1 MLEPGQV
8 AAVRKHL
15 GISQAELAKRS
26 GVSQSLIAKIES
38 GRLDPA
44 FSKAQAVSRALEEV
58 DLLSRQR
65 TAAELMNP
73 DIIAL
78 APDDPIE
85 VAIITM
91 TRSRIN
97 QIPIMNGEIIEGTLT
112 QTSLM
117 DFVVKTRL
125 DPQALKAPVHSL
137 MDDPLPQVRPTTE
150 EEDILVLLKTF
161 PAVLVRD
168 KVKTWGIVTKL
179 DIISKR
185 TIIDRTRDK
194 K

>member
-1 MLEPGQV
+1 MIQPGQV
-8 AAVRKHL
+8 AAVRKRL

-44 FSKAQAVSRALEEV
+44 FSKAQAISVALEEINPGI
-58 DLLSRQR
+58 RQR

-73 DIIAL
+73 DLVML
-78 APDDPIE
+78 APSDPVE
-85 VAIITM
+85 VAIVSM
-91 TRSRIN
+91 AKLRIN
-97 QIPIMNGEIIEGTLT
+97 QIPIMNDGIVEGTLT

-117 DFVVKTRL
+117 DFVVKTRN
-125 DPQALKAPVHSL
+125 DPQALRTPVRLL
-137 MDDPLPQVRPTTE
+137 MDDPLPQVRPATE
-150 EEDILVLLKTF
+150 EEDVLILLKTF

-168 KVKTWGIVTKL
+168 KTKTWGIVTKL
-179 DIISKR
+179 DIISNR
-185 TIIDRTRDK
+185 TFIDGRRDK

>member
-1 MLEPGQV
+1 MIEPGQV
-8 AAVRKHL
+8 GAVRKRL
-15 GISQAELAKRS
+15 GISQLELAKRS

-44 FSKAQAVSRALEEV
+44 YSKARAISRALEEFRQFN
-58 DLLSRQR
+58 RQR

-73 DIIAL
+73 NIIAL
-78 APDDPIE
+78 APNDPVE
-85 VAIITM
+85 VAIPSMIKL
-91 TRSRIN
+91 RIN
-97 QIPIMNGEIIEGTLT
+97 QIPIMNGEVIEGTLT

-125 DPQALKAPVHSL
+125 DPEALKTPIHSL
-137 MDDPLPQVRPTTE
+137 MDDPLPQVKPTTE
-150 EEDILVLLKTF
+150 EENVLVLLKTF

-168 KVKTWGIVTKL
+168 RTKTWGIITKL
-179 DIISKR
+179 DVISNR
-185 TIIDRTRDK
+185 TNNK